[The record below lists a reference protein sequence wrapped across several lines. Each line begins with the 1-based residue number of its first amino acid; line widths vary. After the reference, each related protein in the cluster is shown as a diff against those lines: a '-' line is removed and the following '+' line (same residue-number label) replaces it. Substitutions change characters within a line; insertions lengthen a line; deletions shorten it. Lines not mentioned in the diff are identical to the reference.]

1 MKLQNSDLIYTCVTR
16 ASPTTKHV
24 MTDAALWEDFEQA
37 KLETPSTNTAEHAS
51 QRVVVNLAPD
61 QAKLVEQS
69 SEAVTNKRIIE
80 EKARNFKARAVARL
94 NDAICAQIHAA
105 WRNRILPTIDNT
117 DFVTG
122 TGDPREKCT
131 AQCKAT
137 IYNLK
142 VYLVQGADENDTF
155 VEQLR
160 RLKGPEQTFLRE
172 AALIDAEACGLIG
185 SAQHRSAA
193 SMKARRAQK
202 AEKPRS
208 VVDLSPYGCL
218 IHACVEEFCT
228 LPAEPTKKQID
239 AYTRIHARRIG
250 TDADRVKLE
259 SNIYFC
265 QRHRFHVCDDFC
277 DQTETGRYKESIC
290 VLSSRVKESSEY
302 AFGVNERNASHASTQ
317 NETDDTEGILYEQD
331 EDGATDTG
339 LRATQRR
346 RAAYTEVSIVRNR
359 GDASRTEAV
368 RGFVRRRGRGRG
380 RGSIATDSVERGRLE
395 RIRLAETMI
404 KSSGDDDAGLMTP
417 QQRAAEFERLAA
429 GDMARRSATVRYSAD
444 DNDDGDALADE
455 GTTTTQRSASKR
467 RKLSRAKREGQRL
480 ANQTAQL
487 TLNIPREFLT
497 DPALAPL
504 MLAKKEEKESEPHEP
519 YVDDDDEPVPGE
531 RPTMI
536 GVKNEHDVL
545 MNSHLAVP
553 VGCAVQARR
562 LITPAKT
569 AKDDVITVSFDVR
582 ATLPFAERAV
592 GKYDEEFAFDVLLE
606 ERDRASRLA
615 RFRLPYSNSF
625 FSKSELF
632 EQYGERACAIIWRLL
647 CSRQRDSIERVK
659 LMVCRTRAQ
668 SDVDAYM
675 LAQRRAGRACFVERV
690 EQLVRAAHERAGLYK
705 RLLVDE
711 ALWAIFETYLAL
723 LVIEFYFN
731 LVSLPR
737 KLSVHLSR
745 ETADTITTQFFFED
759 FVPAILTFMCEGLEV
774 NGVVILPRDT
784 FILREWWPQTTTL
797 RTLGIADQT
806 QTHLISAIRAY
817 IEAMRAAN
825 VSMRRLEATTIE
837 LDELVKLRLPGA
849 IEGMEE
855 MNSRQIARAAARRV
869 TEIFNARRAQRIDA
883 LMHH

>member
-1 MKLQNSDLIYTCVTR
+1 MSD
-16 ASPTTKHV
+16 
-24 MTDAALWEDFEQA
+24 DALWEQFEQA
-37 KLETPSTNTAEHAS
+37 KLEVPNANNAEQSSA
-51 QRVVVNLAPD
+51 RVVVNLAPD
-61 QAKLVEQS
+61 QAKLVAQS
-69 SEAVTNKRIIE
+69 SEAVTSKRVAE
-80 EKARNFKARAVARL
+80 EQARNFHAQAVGRL
-94 NDAICAQIHAA
+94 NDAICAQVHAL
-105 WRNRILPTIDNT
+105 WRARILPTIDN
-117 DFVTG
+117 DDLITG

-131 AQCKAT
+131 PECKAS
-137 IYNLK
+137 IYGLK
-142 VYLVQGADENDTF
+142 VYLVQGADENDNF

-160 RLKGPEQTFLRE
+160 RMKSPEQTFLRE
-172 AALIDAEACGLIG
+172 SALVDAETCGLIG
-185 SAQHRSAA
+185 PAQRRSPAD
-193 SMKARRAQK
+193 MKARRAAK
-202 AEKPRS
+202 ANKPRS

-218 IHACVEEFCT
+218 LHACIEEFCT
-228 LPAEPTKKQID
+228 LPVDAKPKQCE
-239 AYTRIHARRIG
+239 AYSRMHARRVG
-250 TDADRVKLE
+250 VEGDRVKLE

-265 QRHRFHVCDDFC
+265 RRHRFHVCDVFC

-302 AFGVNERNASHASTQ
+302 AFGVNEKSLPNTSTQ
-317 NETDDTEGILYEQD
+317 TENNDDAEGILYEQD
-331 EDGATDTG
+331 EEGGTDTG

-346 RAAYTEVSIVRNR
+346 RVAYSEVSIVRNR
-359 GDASRTEAV
+359 GDAAAAAGRSEAV

-380 RGSIATDSVERGRLE
+380 RGSIATDNVERARLE

-417 QQRAAEFERLAA
+417 HQRAAEFERLAA
-429 GDMARRSATVRYSAD
+429 GDMARRNTGARRAAD
-444 DNDDGDALADE
+444 DDDGDAIVDE
-455 GTTTTQRSASKR
+455 GTTQRSASKR

-487 TLNIPREFLT
+487 TLSVPRELFT

-504 MLAKKEEKESEPHEP
+504 MFEAKKEEKQDEDEAPC
-519 YVDDDDEPVPGE
+519 VDEDDEPVPVG
-531 RPTMI
+531 RPTLS
-536 GVKNEHDVL
+536 GVKNEHDLL

-553 VGCAVQARR
+553 VGCAVEARR
-562 LITPAKT
+562 LITPA
-569 AKDDVITVSFDVR
+569 AAAQDDMITVSFDVR
-582 ATLPFAERAV
+582 AKIPFAERAV

-606 ERDRASRLA
+606 ERDRASRMS
-615 RFRLPYSNSF
+615 RFRMPSANSF
-625 FSKSELF
+625 FSKSELL

-647 CSRQRDSIERVK
+647 CSRQRDAIEKVK
-659 LMVCRTRAQ
+659 MMVCRTRAQ
-668 SDVDAYM
+668 SDIDAYV
-675 LAQRRAGRACFVERV
+675 LAQRRAGRACFVERF
-690 EQLVRAAHERAGLYK
+690 EQLVRAAHERGGLYK
-705 RLLVDE
+705 RLIVDE

-745 ETADTITTQFFFED
+745 ETAETITKQFFFED

-817 IEAMRAAN
+817 IEAMRTAN

-849 IEGMEE
+849 IEGMDT
-855 MNSRQIARAAARRV
+855 MNSRQLARAAARRV
-869 TEIFNARRAQRIDA
+869 TEIFNERRARRIEA
-883 LMHH
+883 LMHY